1 MKQELL
7 ALKERIETE
16 LADIERTAQ
25 RAQEAWKGA
34 NRFPEQQ
41 EYYLDSVA
49 LNLHSFYN
57 GVERIFDAIARQLDP
72 VFPSGDR
79 WHRDL
84 LKQMVKEW
92 PEARPAVITGETEAL
107 LDDFLAFRHRIRG
120 LYAFD
125 VDAER
130 LNLLLER
137 LPEALSQVRQ
147 DLERFGQ
154 LLAAAASDS
163 DTKTEV

>member
-57 GVERIFDAIARQLDP
+57 GVERIFDAIARQP
-72 VFPSGDR
+72 GPSFPFRRSLASR
-79 WHRDL
+79 S
-84 LKQMVKEW
+84 
-92 PEARPAVITGETEAL
+92 PEA
-107 LDDFLAFRHRIRG
+107 
-120 LYAFD
+120 
-125 VDAER
+125 
-130 LNLLLER
+130 N
-137 LPEALSQVRQ
+137 
-147 DLERFGQ
+147 GQ
-154 LLAAAASDS
+154 GVA
-163 DTKTEV
+163 